1 MIRIALALSLFLF
14 LCAIVKAQEQLS
26 KDLQELN
33 QITGEVAVK
42 NKIRTLIS
50 KDTVAKEM
58 ILKGKNALEKK
69 QGSLN
74 GNGLWILARV
84 AQEIKDYSSAEAFY
98 GAYVKEAMALGSGQ
112 KISSGYGALI
122 QILFDTKKYH
132 ECEKACNDFL
142 DITLEDEASFMA
154 VLRLKPV
161 VFRRLVLCQS
171 KLGQADKGLEKVDKL
186 IKDQPDNWLNL
197 ELKGRILREI
207 GRAED
212 AEKTYEAL
220 IEKIKTDKRLGKEEK
235 EDFVEEVNYTL
246 SNVYIDLK
254 KVNKAT
260 EVLEKL
266 LEKNPENPTYLNDLG
281 YVLADNNL
289 RLEDAE
295 KMVKKAIELE
305 RQQRKKIKGLKPDD
319 DRDNSAYLDSL
330 AWVYFKQK
338 KFEEAKKLLLEA
350 VKDEE
355 GRHIEILDHL
365 ADVHEALGE
374 KQNALKV
381 WKEGLE
387 VVTPSKRDQD
397 KKSEVEKKIKRL
409 TGQ

>member
-1 MIRIALALSLFLF
+1 M
-14 LCAIVKAQEQLS
+14 
-26 KDLQELN
+26 
-33 QITGEVAVK
+33 
-42 NKIRTLIS
+42 
-50 KDTVAKEM
+50 
-58 ILKGKNALEKK
+58 
-69 QGSLN
+69 
-74 GNGLWILARV
+74 
-84 AQEIKDYSSAEAFY
+84 
-98 GAYVKEAMALGSGQ
+98 
-112 KISSGYGALI
+112 
-122 QILFDTKKYH
+122 
-132 ECEKACNDFL
+132 
-142 DITLEDEASFMA
+142 
-154 VLRLKPV
+154 
-161 VFRRLVLCQS
+161 
-171 KLGQADKGLEKVDKL
+171 
-186 IKDQPDNWLNL
+186 
-197 ELKGRILREI
+197 
-207 GRAED
+207 
-212 AEKTYEAL
+212 
-220 IEKIKTDKRLGKEEK
+220 
-235 EDFVEEVNYTL
+235 
-246 SNVYIDLK
+246 
-254 KVNKAT
+254 
-260 EVLEKL
+260 
-266 LEKNPENPTYLNDLG
+266 
-281 YVLADNNL
+281 LADNNL